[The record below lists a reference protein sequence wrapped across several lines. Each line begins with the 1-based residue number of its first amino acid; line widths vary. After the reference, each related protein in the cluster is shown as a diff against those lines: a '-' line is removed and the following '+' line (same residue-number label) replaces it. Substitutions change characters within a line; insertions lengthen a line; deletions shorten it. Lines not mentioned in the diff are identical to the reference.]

1 MLKQVILDQSVAVV
15 VRKGLA
21 GWSLEEVARGAR
33 CAKGLVLYHYRS
45 KAALLDLTAGEIERT
60 RWDLRF
66 EALAGGDGIE
76 GIDRLWEEIVAEV
89 DSGRFGAWVS
99 LAGAGYRGT
108 EPRRG
113 ESFRAAVARLL
124 SLPSEAIADAAS
136 IEAMIEG
143 VTVPQSRATSRE
155 VLRTAYDRLWT
166 SMVAP

>member
-66 EALAGGDGIE
+66 EALA
-76 GIDRLWEEIVAEV
+76 
-89 DSGRFGAWVS
+89 
-99 LAGAGYRGT
+99 
-108 EPRRG
+108 
-113 ESFRAAVARLL
+113 
-124 SLPSEAIADAAS
+124 
-136 IEAMIEG
+136 
-143 VTVPQSRATSRE
+143 
-155 VLRTAYDRLWT
+155 
-166 SMVAP
+166 